1 MHDVDGDSAESCC
14 ADADI
19 IAARVCARH
28 MSCQNTYS
36 PRHRVLASRLISP
49 EVQTLQKLS
58 EQRSSC
64 RENEDI
70 RTFLSLSHQV
80 VVE

>member
-1 MHDVDGDSAESCC
+1 MHDVDGDSVELCC

-36 PRHRVLASRLISP
+36 PRHRGLVSKLISRA
-49 EVQTLQKLS
+49 VQRLQKLES
-58 EQRSSC
+58 PSSK
-64 RENEDI
+64 ENEEMKL
-70 RTFLSLSHQV
+70 F
-80 VVE
+80 